1 MLLIIINSEFS
12 GDYTSYIRLLLES
25 SGITARITYFFF
37 PPLAYISVLVSDS
50 F

>member
-25 SGITARITYFFF
+25 SGITARITFFF
-37 PPLAYISVLVSDS
+37 PPLAYISVLVSD
-50 F
+50 